1 MEQPSKN
8 LTVKGNPFLL
18 EFFMGVEG
26 KFLRE
31 DFVWKLREEFF
42 VVVFVGIEGTF
53 FVRVEGGLFMGVD

>member
-1 MEQPSKN
+1 MRKICIFDEKS
-8 LTVKGNPFLL
+8 
-18 EFFMGVEG
+18 
-26 KFLRE
+26 FLRE